1 MGKLDSKKIR
11 SLIIE
16 ELNYLIEC
24 ECKAD
29 AEDPRTLIPDFS
41 SQAHAEYPQ
50 IEMIAD
56 YEIDRENSALNAK
69 CPGSYAKTADQL
81 VINPEFV
88 SAVISMLMNKS
99 GSTCP
104 QSSAKALND
113 IVTLYNM

>member
-1 MGKLDSKKIR
+1 VKRLDSKKIK

-24 ECKAD
+24 GCKD
-29 AEDPRTLIPDFS
+29 EVEDPRTLIPSFS
-41 SQAHAEYPQ
+41 SQDHSTHPQ
-50 IEMIAD
+50 IEMITD
-56 YEIDRENSALNAK
+56 YELDREDQALNAK

-81 VINPEFV
+81 VLNPEFV
-88 SAVISMLMNKS
+88 AAVINILMKKS

-113 IVTLYNM
+113 IALLYNM